1 MVDEDV
7 PTSVTASELVSI
19 LRTLS
24 PEQTSK
30 TMKVPDPLV
39 IFSEP
44 KDSPKQKDF
53 PTKLRIGSGSIS
65 GSSIFYSIKKSMRLK
80 ICIIHSQ
87 QY

>member
-30 TMKVPDPLV
+30 TTKV
-39 IFSEP
+39 SEP
-44 KDSPKQKDF
+44 FVTLSNVMEIPKQKDF

-80 ICIIHSQ
+80 ICTIHCQ